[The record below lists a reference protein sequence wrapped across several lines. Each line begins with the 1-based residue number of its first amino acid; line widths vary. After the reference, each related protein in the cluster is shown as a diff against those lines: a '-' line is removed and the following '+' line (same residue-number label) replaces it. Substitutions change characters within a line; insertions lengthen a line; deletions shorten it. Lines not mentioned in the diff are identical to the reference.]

1 MRRRRHLVESGDD
14 GGPGARLPTALND
27 QQIRMQV
34 FEFLAEQTALHGEVL
49 PWAVL
54 SRGFQLDGKRVP
66 LIGPQGIFKPAVLP
80 DIPISISTA
89 PVVEGRQRPYDD
101 GIDSE
106 GILEY
111 RFRGTDPLH
120 RDNVGLRLAMQSRTP
135 LVYLYGV
142 VKGEYL
148 PVWPV
153 YIVGEDRERL
163 LFKVDMAE
171 GKVDA
176 GASLPEV
183 AAEARRSYV
192 TVVTRQRLH
201 QATFRQ
207 RVLLAYQERCAICRL
222 RHTELLEAAHILP
235 DGHPRGEPI
244 VPNGVSLCTLHH
256 AAFDRHIFG
265 VRPDLIIEVRRD
277 ILDEVDGPMLRHGL
291 QEIEGTK
298 LIVPAS
304 PQLRP
309 RRDFLEER
317 YELFRKAG

>member
-1 MRRRRHLVESGDD
+1 MPTDHEI
-14 GGPGARLPTALND
+14 RL
-27 QQIRMQV
+27 RV
-34 FEFLAEQTALHGEVL
+34 FAFLSEQTAIHGEVL

-54 SRGFQLDGKRVP
+54 SRGFELDGERVP

-80 DIPISISTA
+80 DMPISIATA
-89 PVVEGRQRPYDD
+89 PLVEGRQRPYDD
-101 GIDSE
+101 GIDSD

-111 RFRGTDPLH
+111 RCRGTDPLH
-120 RDNVGLRLAMQSRTP
+120 RDNVGLRLAMQRRAP

-153 YIVGEDRERL
+153 YIVAEDRDRL

-171 GKVDA
+171 GKIE
-176 GASLPEV
+176 GAALPEI

-207 RVLLAYQERCAICRL
+207 RVLHAYQERCAVCRL
-222 RHTELLEAAHILP
+222 KHAELLEAAHILP
-235 DGHPRGEPI
+235 DGHPRGVPI
-244 VPNGVSLCTLHH
+244 VPNGIALCTLHH

-265 VRPDLIIEVRRD
+265 VRPDFVIEVRQD
-277 ILDEVDGPMLRHGL
+277 ILAEVDGPMLKHGL
-291 QEIEGTK
+291 QEIEGAK
-298 LIVPAS
+298 LVVPFS
-304 PQLRP
+304 PHLKP
-309 RRDFLEER
+309 RREFIEER
-317 YELFRKAG
+317 YGMFKKAV